1 MGGLDRGRA
10 GERILA
16 TSPAPCPRRAACTST
31 PTLWRSAR
39 LRHCSTRVR
48 KPRWDTTTHG
58 TERRSRFL
66 AARLYTCADPF
77 SLPALPPAQPLA
89 RQPPDPNRTP
99 QMKIIA
105 GEPRSPIFG
114 CMLDAI
120 VHNVK
125 QRVRPKSSF
134 GELAVSGPALLQA
147 PRASQ

>member
-1 MGGLDRGRA
+1 
-10 GERILA
+10 
-16 TSPAPCPRRAACTST
+16 
-31 PTLWRSAR
+31 
-39 LRHCSTRVR
+39 
-48 KPRWDTTTHG
+48 
-58 TERRSRFL
+58 
-66 AARLYTCADPF
+66 
-77 SLPALPPAQPLA
+77 
-89 RQPPDPNRTP
+89 
-99 QMKIIA
+99 MKIIA